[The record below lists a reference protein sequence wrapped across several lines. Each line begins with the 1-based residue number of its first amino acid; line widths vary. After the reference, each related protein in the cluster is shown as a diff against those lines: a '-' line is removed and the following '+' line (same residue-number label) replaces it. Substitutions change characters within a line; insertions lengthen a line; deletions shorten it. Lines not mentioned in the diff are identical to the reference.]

1 MTETRTNGGL
11 SERDMQALDLTLADH
26 LLVKR
31 DLEDARAQIAELQS
45 ALAQAQ
51 VTIKALHEM
60 GEFADTR
67 MAKAVADRDQAVE
80 QRAKYESFLDIIET
94 AIPKL
99 REVERT
105 NHDKK
110 IEA

>member
-31 DLEDARAQIAELQS
+31 ELDDARRQITELQA

-51 VTIKALHEM
+51 VAINALKHWSED
-60 GEFADTR
+60 GDAR
-67 MAKAVADRDQAVE
+67 IAQAVADRDRAVE

-94 AIPKL
+94 AIPRL
-99 REVERT
+99 REKDT
-105 NHDKK
+105 HKK
-110 IEA
+110 ING